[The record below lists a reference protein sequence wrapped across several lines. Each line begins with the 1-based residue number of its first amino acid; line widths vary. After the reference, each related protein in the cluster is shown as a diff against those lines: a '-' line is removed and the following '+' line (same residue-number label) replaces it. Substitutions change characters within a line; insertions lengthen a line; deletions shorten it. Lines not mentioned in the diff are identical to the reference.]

1 MRAVRSIQ
9 GEPTLID
16 VDEPSGDWPLLEVGS
31 ASICGSDLALL
42 SWGLPVTIGHEIAG
56 TVDGKPYC
64 VEPTLHCGT
73 CDQCRIG
80 ATQRCRGSATHGLL
94 GVAFDGGLADRVR
107 VPAESLVPLPE
118 GLPVA
123 DASLVEPFAVCW
135 HGLRK
140 VSAAPGERL
149 LVVGGGAVGLLA
161 VAAARAMGLQADL
174 AARHPHQRAA
184 GERLGAGSPQG
195 EYEIVVEAAGTDSAM
210 ATCLDRAAPGGRI
223 AVLGVDHGNRS
234 VPGIPWLMK
243 ELTLIS
249 SLCYSRGAVHE
260 FAQAAEV
267 LAADPEIA
275 ATVVTHRFPLDD
287 VGEAFRVAQ
296 DRSGGAIKVV
306 VEP

>member
-1 MRAVRSIQ
+1 MRAVRSVH
-9 GEPTLID
+9 GEPTLVD
-16 VDEPSGDWPLLEVGS
+16 VEEPSGDWPLMEVGS

-80 ATQRCRGSATHGLL
+80 ATQRCRGSTTHGLL
-94 GVAFDGGLADRVR
+94 GVAFDGGLAERVR
-107 VPAESLVPLPE
+107 VPADSLVPLPE

-140 VSAAPGERL
+140 VAAKPGERL

-174 AARHPHQRAA
+174 EARHPHQRDA
-184 GERLGAGSPQG
+184 GERLGAGSPRG

-210 ATCLDRAAPGGRI
+210 AACLDHAAPGGRI

-243 ELTLIS
+243 ELTLTS

-260 FAQAAEV
+260 FAQAAAV
-267 LAADPEIA
+267 LAADPQIA
-275 ATVVTHRFPLDD
+275 AAVVTHRFPLDD
-287 VGEAFRVAQ
+287 VEEAFRVAQ
-296 DRSGGAIKVV
+296 DRSSGAIKVV

>member
-1 MRAVRSIQ
+1 MRAVRSIH
-9 GEPTLID
+9 GEPTLVD
-16 VDEPSGDWPLLEVGS
+16 VDEPTGDWPLLEVGS

-42 SWGLPVTIGHEIAG
+42 SWGLPVTVGHEIAG
-56 TVDGKPYC
+56 TVDGKRSC
-64 VEPTLHCGT
+64 VDPTLHCGT
-73 CDQCRIG
+73 CDQCRVG

-107 VPAESLVPLPE
+107 VPADCLVPLPE

-140 VSAAPGERL
+140 VSATSGERL

-161 VAAARAMGLQADL
+161 VAAARAMGLEVDL
-174 AARHPHQRAA
+174 EARHPHQRDA
-184 GERLGAGSPQG
+184 GERLGAGTPRG

-210 ATCLDRAAPGGRI
+210 AVCLDRAAPGGRV
-223 AVLGVDHGNRS
+223 AVLGADHGNRA
-234 VPGIPWLMK
+234 VPGIPWLLK
-243 ELTLIS
+243 ELTLTS
-249 SLCYSRGAVHE
+249 TLCYSRGEVHE

-267 LAADPEIA
+267 LATDPQIA
-275 ATVVTHRFPLDD
+275 ATVVTHRFSLDD
-287 VGEAFRVAQ
+287 VEEAFRVAQ
-296 DRSGGAIKVV
+296 DRSSGAIKVV